1 MIDQTK
7 YYNAIKNIDL
17 CDEGIIKRALENAG
31 LFSKLAS
38 FPLAALQFELTTHCN
53 AMCKHCYNN
62 SGINNS
68 IPDAMTAA
76 EWISFAKYLVAHG
89 GVFEV
94 LLSGGEPLLLGEALF
109 DLMDILHDDGTCFLL
124 QTNGMLLTQE
134 VAKRLSKYRYH
145 WIQISI
151 DGVTARYHDE
161 FRQVKGCWE
170 KAVSAAYAVASN
182 DIPFKIAHCVTPYN
196 LQEIDQM
203 CDFAYSIGASA
214 LTIGEL
220 CLSGRV
226 AKNQDLLLS
235 NEQRKILF
243 NKIEENIHKYRG
255 RMVIKSSNRIRDGL
269 ERQRKKPY
277 TSALIR
283 PNGDIRIDGMAPFVI
298 GNVLTDDFAEVWT
311 KKINLCWEN
320 SQVQKFISDFDEDD
334 RNYNLINFE
343 NSDIYI

>member
-7 YYNAIKNIDL
+7 YYNAIKDIDL

-170 KAVSAAYAVASN
+170 KAVSAILL
-182 DIPFKIAHCVTPYN
+182 IPLVHPLLQSANCV
-196 LQEIDQM
+196 
-203 CDFAYSIGASA
+203 
-214 LTIGEL
+214 
-220 CLSGRV
+220 
-226 AKNQDLLLS
+226 
-235 NEQRKILF
+235 
-243 NKIEENIHKYRG
+243 
-255 RMVIKSSNRIRDGL
+255 
-269 ERQRKKPY
+269 
-277 TSALIR
+277 
-283 PNGDIRIDGMAPFVI
+283 
-298 GNVLTDDFAEVWT
+298 
-311 KKINLCWEN
+311 
-320 SQVQKFISDFDEDD
+320 
-334 RNYNLINFE
+334 
-343 NSDIYI
+343 